1 MSYAL
6 LVLRVSYCGR
16 HIYKASFTSRYNL
29 IERCSKIFAF
39 QNVSELK
46 SLSEAKETATKRQAK
61 TRCTSST
68 DEDGFVKPTA
78 PPSRKRR
85 LSSVRACT
93 TAYAYCFIFLHFTP
107 SSSSSKRERKI
118 TMHLRVAKVQTTVLL
133 WYTFIIYLEERGVEQ
148 VPTVTKTEGYVN
160 AHLSLKVAT
169 LKLTIQFEYTADF
182 DFYVNI
188 IIITYALCFSLHL
201 ML

>member
-29 IERCSKIFAF
+29 IERYSKIFAL

-46 SLSEAKETATKRQAK
+46 SLSEAKEMATKRQAK
-61 TRCTSST
+61 TRRTSST

-93 TAYAYCFIFLHFTP
+93 TAYTYCFIFLHFTP

-118 TMHLRVAKVQTTVLL
+118 TMHLRVAKVQTT
-133 WYTFIIYLEERGVEQ
+133 
-148 VPTVTKTEGYVN
+148 
-160 AHLSLKVAT
+160 
-169 LKLTIQFEYTADF
+169 
-182 DFYVNI
+182 
-188 IIITYALCFSLHL
+188 LCFCGIHL
-201 ML
+201 LFI

>member
-6 LVLRVSYCGR
+6 SVLRASYCGR
-16 HIYKASFTSRYNL
+16 HICRASFTSRYSL
-29 IERCSKIFAF
+29 IERCSKIFAL

-61 TRCTSST
+61 TQRTSST
-68 DEDGFVKPTA
+68 DEDGFVRPTA

-93 TAYAYCFIFLHFTP
+93 TAYTYCFIFLHFTP
-107 SSSSSKRERKI
+107 SSSSSSKRERKI

-133 WYTFIIYLEERGVEQ
+133 WYTFIIYIEERGVEQ
-148 VPTVTKTEGYVN
+148 VPTVTKTEGYVD

-169 LKLTIQFEYTADF
+169 LKLTIHCRF
-182 DFYVNI
+182 
-188 IIITYALCFSLHL
+188 
-201 ML
+201 

>member
-6 LVLRVSYCGR
+6 LVLRVSYYGR
-16 HIYKASFTSRYNL
+16 HIYRASFTSRYNL
-29 IERCSKIFAF
+29 IEWCSKIFAL

-61 TRCTSST
+61 TRRTSST

-93 TAYAYCFIFLHFTP
+93 TAYTYCFTFLHFTP
-107 SSSSSKRERKI
+107 SSPSQQEREEDNDASKSSKGTNHCTSVVYI
-118 TMHLRVAKVQTTVLL
+118 LL
-133 WYTFIIYLEERGVEQ
+133 FI
-148 VPTVTKTEGYVN
+148 
-160 AHLSLKVAT
+160 
-169 LKLTIQFEYTADF
+169 
-182 DFYVNI
+182 
-188 IIITYALCFSLHL
+188 
-201 ML
+201 